1 MVLFV
6 VSYVASHAVLRRKI
20 LSALKY
26 DDELVG
32 SFKGAWKCDDGLVG
46 SLEIWIH
53 GFCLFF
59 FIFFVNLRFLATRNQ

>member
-6 VSYVASHAVLRRKI
+6 VFYVASHAVLRRKN

-32 SFKGAWKCDDGLVG
+32 SFKSAWKCDDELVG
-46 SLEIWIH
+46 SLE
-53 GFCLFF
+53 
-59 FIFFVNLRFLATRNQ
+59 R